1 MNKIDE
7 TTLLLIASVIKD
19 EGQKMNYGGGHV
31 VKELKF
37 CGSKYEIDMCD
48 FGNGRKIWKDNEL
61 LGTIFQ

>member
-19 EGQKMNYGGGHV
+19 EGRKMDYGGGHV

-37 CGSKYEIDMCD
+37 CGSTYEIDMID
-48 FGNGRKIWKDNEL
+48 YGNGRKVWKDKEL
-61 LGTIFQ
+61 LGTIDQ